1 MCKVSTSTFNQNRV
15 SCCAPDE
22 GGSAGRNVAELIVAF
37 FSLFLSFS
45 FLTGTLNIR
54 TRTRPSVGLPEKSPR
69 LRLRLRSGTG
79 KINDSGTR

>member
-69 LRLRLRSGTG
+69 LRLRSGTG